1 VFNTG
6 VTGQPIDENTNHEWE
21 VFADFGKGLI
31 PLPSVVRAR
40 FVNRKRD
47 MAFNLA
53 KSPDGNFST
62 VTRVGGG
69 GAVSLLYTVDE
80 AGQLWIGGVMQ
91 MRRNIDADKPVF
103 NAMRGYNRPGEGN
116 LSAALREAL
125 EESGRDDLMMPIQLK
140 GETLNADSAMN
151 DSLHGGGVDFFRVEV
166 PFEALIRNE
175 DGTFSFNTTDL
186 TDEQRAEGIYKVLFV
201 RGDLKT
207 IARLADSFTVV
218 GFTRLIADLAEEAD
232 TIDYWS
238 DPIRPPYS
246 VD

>member
-1 VFNTG
+1 MFNTR
-6 VTGQPIDENTNHEWE
+6 VTGQPIDTDTNHEWE

-69 GAVSLLYTVDE
+69 GAVSLLYTIDE
-80 AGQLWIGGVMQ
+80 TGQLWIGGVMQ
-91 MRRNIDADKPVF
+91 MRRNISDKHIF

-125 EESGRDDLMMPIQLK
+125 EESGRNDLMTPIQLK
-140 GETLNADSAMN
+140 GETLNVDSAMN
-151 DSLHGGGVDFFRVEV
+151 DSRHGGGVDLFRVEV
-166 PFEALIRNE
+166 PFEALIQND
-175 DGTFSFNTTDL
+175 DGTLSFDTTDL
-186 TDEQRAEGIYKVLFV
+186 TDEQRNEGIYKVLFI
-201 RGDLKT
+201 RGT
-207 IARLADSFTVV
+207 IQSIARLADSFTIA
-218 GFTRLIADLAEEAD
+218 GFARLLADLDEEAGV
-232 TIDYWS
+232 IDYWS